1 MPGNDLKGRAG
12 DDANALLAAVRYN
25 FSLLLLRFEW
35 FLGTLLVFVFRALTT
50 PRLGPCSRNQQRS
63 H

>member
-1 MPGNDLKGRAG
+1 MPGNDFKGRAG
-12 DDANALLAAVRYN
+12 DDANALVAGIRCN

-35 FLGTLLVFVFRALTT
+35 FLGSLLVLVFCALTT
-50 PRLGPCSRNQQRS
+50 PRLGPCSPNRQRS